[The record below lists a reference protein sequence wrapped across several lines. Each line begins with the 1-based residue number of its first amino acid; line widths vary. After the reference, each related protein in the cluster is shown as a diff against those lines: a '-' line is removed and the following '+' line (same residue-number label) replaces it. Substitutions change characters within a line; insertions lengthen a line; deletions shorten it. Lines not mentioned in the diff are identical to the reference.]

1 MEDKR
6 AELAKKFEST
16 MSMMLELSE
25 DKISQQKKEVT
36 EQLESVKNLCSEQID
51 RAKNEIA
58 ASLQEAKKI
67 AIDAKLI
74 KDASIEEIKKV
85 GESAKKDIEKVTQS
99 IFAKIADI
107 EIAFKKSLDEF
118 KTSYIARTDQALKAL
133 SDEVCGTLPLV
144 HSINSRGKRLAQG
157 LETLSRSYLT
167 QDEKE

>member
-1 MEDKR
+1 MDDKR

-58 ASLQEAKKI
+58 ASLQDAKKI

-133 SDEVCGTLPLV
+133 SDEVRGTLPLV